1 MDYDIDI
8 SGNGKGKMN
17 YTIGFMDD
25 DGDYTDMR
33 KFKSIPVTKK
43 TEISTKAELSKSTV
57 LNVDTDGDGSI
68 DERYRA
74 GANGTG
80 KIVNY
85 TAMIISA
92 LSAAVCLMILITVI
106 AVIKKRI
113 NRRRMR

>member
-43 TEISTKAELSKSTV
+43 TEIST
-57 LNVDTDGDGSI
+57 
-68 DERYRA
+68 
-74 GANGTG
+74 
-80 KIVNY
+80 
-85 TAMIISA
+85 
-92 LSAAVCLMILITVI
+92 
-106 AVIKKRI
+106 
-113 NRRRMR
+113 